1 MLSRSPS
8 LTLRLTLLFALAS
21 ACVLFLL
28 GLVIGH
34 AVERHFEEQD
44 MEVLKEKSAVARQI
58 LEGQPLDR
66 PGLSLA
72 ERLGAAFSGHPGL
85 AVAVHDDSGMSI
97 YANVRQAFPDSLQSG
112 TGATAPQVPTKWTA
126 PDGRSWRGV
135 AIQIF
140 EQRAGADRVASP
152 AHTLAI
158 AVDIVHHEHFMHS
171 FRQSLWTFIGAATVT
186 MGLLGWFAVR
196 RGLSPLTA
204 IKRRADEI
212 TANLLHTRLPV
223 ESIPHELA
231 DLAATLNGMLS
242 RLEESFQRLSNFSS
256 DLAHELRTPVS
267 NLLTQTQVT
276 LSRARTAE
284 DYRVVLESN
293 AEEFER
299 LSRTI
304 SDMLFLAKSDN
315 GQIIPNRENIDLA
328 DEIGSLLDF
337 YNVLAEEKSIALSLE
352 GKGRLLGDR
361 LMLRRAVGNLLSNAL
376 RYTPE
381 SGRVN
386 VRIENAGN
394 GRTLLSV
401 ENTGDDIP
409 REHLSRLFDR
419 FYRVDGSRH
428 RTTENSG
435 LGLAI
440 AKSIVIAHAGTIDV
454 DSNKGITRFTMS
466 FPGTAETSSCPCE
479 MDMPDQ
485 WICRS
490 G

>member
-1 MLSRSPS
+1 MTPTRGPS

-58 LEGQPLDR
+58 LEDLPRDR
-66 PGLSLA
+66 PGLPLA
-72 ERLGAAFSGHPGL
+72 DRLGAAFSGHPGL
-85 AVAVHDDSGMSI
+85 AVAVRDESGITI
-97 YANVRQAFPDSLQSG
+97 YANAPLAFPDHLQSG
-112 TGATAPQVPTKWTA
+112 TGATEPQVPTKWTDL
-126 PDGRSWRGV
+126 DGRSWRGV
-135 AIQIF
+135 AMQIPDR
-140 EQRAGADRVASP
+140 RAGADRAASP

-171 FRQSLWTFIGAATVT
+171 FRQSLWTFIGAATAA

-212 TANLLHTRLPV
+212 TANRLHTRLPV

-284 DYRVVLESN
+284 DYRVILESN

-315 GQIIPNRENIDLA
+315 GQIIPNRESIDLA
-328 DEIGSLLDF
+328 DEIGNLLDF

-352 GKGRLLGDR
+352 GRGRLLGDR

-381 SGRVN
+381 GGRVN
-386 VRIENAGN
+386 VRIENSGN
-394 GRTLLSV
+394 GRTQVSV
-401 ENTGDDIP
+401 ENTGNDIP
-409 REHLSRLFDR
+409 HEHLPRLFDR
-419 FYRVDGSRH
+419 FYRVDGSRQ

-440 AKSIVIAHAGTIDV
+440 TRSIAIAHAGAVDV
-454 DSNKGITRFTMS
+454 DSNNGTTRFTMS
-466 FPGTAETSSCPCE
+466 FPDTAEATSRP
-479 MDMPDQ
+479 Q
-485 WICRS
+485 
-490 G
+490 